1 MTKVSFHKEY
11 VLVETDTINLTD
23 LRNAELRMYY
33 IVEIHDVDSE
43 DIGCIMKENDEGQ
56 LAPTRFDTFS
66 KARVQAALVD
76 AQLPKGKYTHIV
88 SLNDDKS
95 SDDKA

>member
-76 AQLPKGKYTHIV
+76 AQLPKGKYVHIE
-88 SLNDDKS
+88 SMNDDGTPV
-95 SDDKA
+95 